1 MGKVR
6 EWTRTKQYK
15 NIHSDLIDQLER
27 DGIIGQQFF
36 DMVDE
41 YMNYWVIAQ
50 DLKEDIKKNGAV
62 VTYQNGEHQKG
73 TKKNPAFDMLKS
85 VNNTMFKILSFLK
98 IKPNPD
104 VYDETEDE
112 DDRL

>member
-1 MGKVR
+1 MAEIRNWKA
-6 EWTRTKQYK
+6 TKAYK
-15 NIHSDLIDQLER
+15 SIRNDLIDQLER
-27 DGIIGQQFF
+27 DGIIGEQFY

-50 DLKEDIKKNGAV
+50 GLKEDIRVNGSIV
-62 VTYQNGEHQKG
+62 EYQNGEHQKG

-85 VNNTMFKILSFLK
+85 VNATMFKILSFLK
-98 IKPNPD
+98 IKPVPD
-104 VYDETEDE
+104 ENYERDDE